1 MILKR
6 YGAKVAAVSLMTFA
20 ALGLAWASGEDSY
33 NPPEKVVS
41 QIETGL
47 IVAYQDPEYLVIEI
61 PLPPPVIV
69 EEEPPAPI
77 IETPKYYPPPVQ
89 HYPPTN
95 GGGDPGACVRAHES
109 DTSGGYSAVNPAGY
123 YGAYQFSQST
133 WDNQARAIGRF
144 DLVGVRPDQA
154 SPADQDLMFE
164 TLYDNGA
171 GAFHWK
177 GSGC

>member
-1 MILKR
+1 MFSKSFSVK
-6 YGAKVAAVSLMTFA
+6 GAAVTLVVFGLLSLT
-20 ALGLAWASGEDSY
+20 WANAQVSY
-33 NPPEKVVS
+33 NDTIKPVR
-41 QIETGL
+41 QIETEL
-47 IVAYQDPEYLVIEI
+47 VVAYNDPEYLIVEI

-69 EEEPPAPI
+69 EEPTPEPVVY
-77 IETPKYYPPPVQ
+77 TPPPVQ
-89 HYPPTN
+89 TNHVEQVPTN

-109 DTSGGYSAVNPAGY
+109 DTAGGYSAVNPAGY

-154 SPADQDLMFE
+154 SPADQDLIFE

-171 GAFHWK
+171 GRSHWN